1 MVWPHVSPSFTL
13 AFAEDKIFFKPSSL
27 SLDIPYDTYT
37 LVCMRA
43 HPANHTYHKPY
54 TRHTPPPHTHY
65 KLHTYTVH
73 LAHIE
78 MTPSPISQRKDNAL
92 KIMYLYKP
100 HSSTCL
106 PHSFSSVPVLSM
118 ETMIWNVVWKVGPF
132 LWGHFAAWPP
142 LPFSLQTSCLPFYRL
157 FKGIPALSH
166 PRGLAS
172 CRALFLKYWSLCG
185 SFLVNSYFSSTRLS
199 LEFQSS

>member
-1 MVWPHVSPSFTL
+1 MFLHLSHWPLLRIKYFSNLLHCHQTFHTTCIHWY
-13 AFAEDKIFFKPSSL
+13 A
-27 SLDIPYDTYT
+27 
-37 LVCMRA
+37 CM
-43 HPANHTYHKPY
+43 HTPQTTHITNHTLDTH
-54 TRHTPPPHTHY
+54 HTPPRT
-65 KLHTYTVH
+65 TNYTRTQCTS
-73 LAHIE
+73 HIPE

-132 LWGHFAAWPP
+132 PWGHFAAWPP
-142 LPFSLQTSCLPFYRL
+142 LPFRLQTSCLPFYRL
-157 FKGIPALSH
+157 FRGIPALSH

-172 CRALFLKYWSLCG
+172 CRALFLKYWSFCG
-185 SFLVNSYFSSTRLS
+185 SFLVNSYFSSTRPS